1 MVLYLLGWMT
11 VGKKWWPRVGPGPA
25 ESRSLAAL
33 GQFWATPFFLLPSGR
48 ARIGPLLTFKHD
60 LTAPKNGSQ
69 GEGCGYKRSVLFL
82 RSDPLSPPPA
92 NSPCLNRFLV
102 ATSFFRV
109 ADSQSG
115 LKRVA
120 LPQYQTGV
128 QKQDRR
134 REKKSAGGRGTTAK
148 HKFV

>member
-1 MVLYLLGWMT
+1 MVLYLLGWMK
-11 VGKKWWPRVGPGPA
+11 VRKKWWPRVGPGPA

-92 NSPCLNRFLV
+92 NSPFLNRFLV
-102 ATSFFRV
+102 ATSFLGWRTLKV
-109 ADSQSG
+109 ASRELPSLNTRLVCRNKIVDG
-115 LKRVA
+115 RKRSDGA
-120 LPQYQTGV
+120 
-128 QKQDRR
+128 
-134 REKKSAGGRGTTAK
+134 RGQTAK
-148 HKFV
+148 HKCV